1 MAANTN
7 NGSGGEGG
15 AGGGAAGPPI
25 GLLANGALFVPPQ
38 FYNLPH
44 FGYAGLDA
52 QMQDA
57 MANWQKGAGVF
68 AGNNVPKFNGLPG
81 SDPNGTFGGGFA
93 NMAPTVGGGVL
104 GAGVYSGGWNPYAGR
119 GNQPP
124 GPGGPPGGGGP
135 TPPGT
140 QPPGGPILPGPGNGA
155 NPVRPNVPNQ
165 PPNAGGITNPG
176 LLNGSVPNNTS
187 TVGPGVGGITG
198 LLGGAAGTTPGAPK
212 AGMGA
217 QGTQPGPAPYPNNWA
232 VPQNSNTIKNASGQ
246 DVPNPYGLTT
256 EQIYWALSG
265 NPDAIRRLGESVGGY
280 GPNANAAA
288 KQLFHGIVNY
298 YEAGGGGFQQGGG
311 YTAEDA
317 ARAQANYAQGLMG
330 GVNPA
335 NGQALG
341 PRVTQGLSPE
351 AIAFQVSQ
359 NLIIKGADG
368 NWYYNPAVSQ
378 GQQ

>member
-176 LLNGSVPNNTS
+176 LLNGSTPRNTS

-198 LLGGAAGTTPGAPK
+198 LLGGGAAGPTAK

-217 QGTQPGPAPYPNNWA
+217 ATGGQPPYPNTFA
-232 VPQNSNTIKNASGQ
+232 VPQNNQTIKTASGKE
-246 DVPNPYGLTT
+246 VPNPFGLTQ
-256 EQIYWALSG
+256 EQIYFALSG
-265 NPDAIRRLGESVGGY
+265 HPDAIRRLSDSLGATGGQTMQN
-280 GPNANAAA
+280 GQLVMTPQN
-288 KQLFHGIVNY
+288 QLFHQIVNY
-298 YEAGGGGFQQGGG
+298 YASGGGAFNTG
-311 YTAEDA
+311 YTPEDA
-317 ARAQANYAQGLMG
+317 FNAQKSYSLGLGETTFAPQQFAPGLPMFASMEEARRAGYA
-330 GVNPA
+330 
-335 NGQALG
+335 
-341 PRVTQGLSPE
+341 
-351 AIAFQVSQ
+351 
-359 NLIIKGADG
+359 
-368 NWYYNPAVSQ
+368 
-378 GQQ
+378 